1 MRINNINIDM
11 NNYIKGQRK
20 NRINLLLFYIHD
32 TTSNFIHILIIESKI
47 YNFIFYRN
55 IINDHTFL
63 SKTFFLNAYNFCTIL
78 CFIIL
83 DTFRNF
89 FEIKL
94 KLKEIALYVLNCKRI
109 KKYYS

>member
-78 CFIIL
+78 EQI
-83 DTFRNF
+83 
-89 FEIKL
+89 EIFKN
-94 KLKEIALYVLNCKRI
+94 KC
-109 KKYYS
+109 